1 MMFYAFKIKIMN
13 IKELKELI
21 KDLPN
26 EMPVVVD
33 GYERGIK
40 AVEKTDVIDIYDYKN
55 NSTLY
60 GEFID
65 KEDQFFRLEDEKGN
79 LTYISKAFYLSREYL
94 NEYKYD

>member
-1 MMFYAFKIKIMN
+1 MN
-13 IKELKELI
+13 IKQLNIKQLKELI
-21 KDLPN
+21 KDLPD

-40 AVEKTDVIDIYDYKN
+40 AVEKNNVVDIYDYKN

-65 KEDQFFRLEDEKGN
+65 KDDQFFSLEEKRGN
-79 LTYISKAFYLSREYL
+79 LTHISKAFYLSRQYSD
-94 NEYKYD
+94 EYKYE

>member
-1 MMFYAFKIKIMN
+1 MN

-26 EMPVVVD
+26 EMMVVVD

-40 AVEKTDVIDIYDYKN
+40 SVEKTGVIDIYDYKN
-55 NSTLY
+55 ETTLY

-65 KEDQFFRLEDEKGN
+65 KDDQFFRLEEQRGK
-79 LTYISKAFYLSREYL
+79 LTHIGKAFYLSREYL
-94 NEYKYD
+94 NEYKYE

>member
-1 MMFYAFKIKIMN
+1 MN

-26 EMPVVVD
+26 EMLVVVD

-40 AVEKTDVIDIYDYKN
+40 EVEKTDVLDIYDCKN
-55 NSTLY
+55 DSTLY

-65 KEDQFFRLEDEKGN
+65 EEDPYFQLEDEKGN
-79 LTYISKAFYLSREYL
+79 LTHIAKAFYLSREYL
-94 NEYKYD
+94 DEHKYG

>member
-1 MMFYAFKIKIMN
+1 MDIKQ
-13 IKELKELI
+13 LKELI

-40 AVEKTDVIDIYDYKN
+40 AVEKTNIIDIYDYKN
-55 NSTLY
+55 DTTLY

-65 KEDQFFRLEDEKGN
+65 KDDQFFRLEEERGN
-79 LTYISKAFYLSREYL
+79 LTYISKAFYLSRQYL
-94 NEYKYD
+94 ED

>member
-1 MMFYAFKIKIMN
+1 MLYAFKITEMN

-40 AVEKTDVIDIYDYKN
+40 SVEKTDVIDIYDYKN
-55 NSTLY
+55 NTTLY

-65 KEDQFFRLEDEKGN
+65 KDDQFFRLEEERGD
-79 LTYISKAFYLSREYL
+79 LTHISKAFYLSREYL
-94 NEYKYD
+94 DEYKYE